1 MSVWSM
7 EMSANLQDMG
17 QKCNPNE
24 CRVIYVRKGKQVEY
38 AANLKLDETT
48 LVEKLKTET
57 KCKLLGLRESVME
70 DEKISTYSCSKDY
83 LQRLSIVWTGPLS
96 DANRVE
102 ATNQFAF
109 LVLTYPMWTQQWPL
123 GELQSIDRET
133 RKLISENGGP
143 SQLYCFA
150 QEDLKPEKATVVEKL
165 KTGAKYKFLRVR
177 ESMMED
183 EKLSLT
189 HLQLQQRRT
198 CKGCR

>member
-1 MSVWSM
+1 MSFWSM

-17 QKCNPNE
+17 QKCNLNE
-24 CRVIYVRKGKQVEY
+24 RRVIYVRKGKQVEH

-57 KCKLLGLRESVME
+57 KYNFLGLRESVME
-70 DEKISTYSCSKDY
+70 DVKISTYSCSKDY
-83 LQRLSIVWTGPLS
+83 LQRRSIIWTSPFS

-109 LVLTYPMWTQQWPL
+109 LVFTYPMWTQQWPL

-133 RKLISENGGP
+133 RKQISENGGP

-150 QEDLKPEKATVVEKL
+150 QEDLKPEEATVVEKL

-189 HLQLQQRRT
+189 HLQLQQRLT